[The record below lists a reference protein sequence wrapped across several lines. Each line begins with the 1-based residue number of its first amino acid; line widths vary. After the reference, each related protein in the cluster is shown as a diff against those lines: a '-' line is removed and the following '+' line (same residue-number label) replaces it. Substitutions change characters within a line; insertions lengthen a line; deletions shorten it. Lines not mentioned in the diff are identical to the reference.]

1 MLRIHFTVADLNRTR
16 VATAPDPLWELTLS
30 MHQLRRRGSPPLLAG
45 WKADLAHRLRPDTTL
60 RHEISPALA
69 LNPPTGYFPDF
80 LTPAEAADGFEAG
93 LQALLDTPRDRLRAE
108 IALLGTDRHR
118 LDPAA
123 LRIGDGDPAALR
135 TLGRALRRYHDVAV
149 APMWDRI
156 RASFDA
162 DRALRARTVLDGG
175 AVALLNGL
183 HPAARFTAGVL
194 EIANY
199 RADRDLHL
207 DGRGLVLVPSYFK
220 AASRPMALV
229 DPNLP
234 PVLVYPVER
243 SARVASE
250 AGRASLSALLGRTRA
265 AVLELAADG
274 PSTGTV
280 AGRLGISA
288 PAASEHLT
296 VLRDAGLVV
305 STRQGNTVRHTLAPL
320 GHTLLDGGP

>member
-16 VATAPDPLWELTLS
+16 VATAPDPLWELALS

-45 WKADLAHRLRPDTTL
+45 WKSDLADRLRPDTTL
-60 RHEISPALA
+60 RREVALALA

-80 LTPAEAADGFEAG
+80 LTPAEAAGGFEAG
-93 LQALLDTPRDRLRAE
+93 LQALLDTPRHRLRAE
-108 IALLGTDRHR
+108 IALLDTAAHR
-118 LDPAA
+118 LDPDA
-123 LRIGDGDPAALR
+123 LRVGDGDPGALR
-135 TLGRALRRYHDVAV
+135 VLGRALRRYHDVAV
-149 APMWDRI
+149 APVWDRI

-175 AVALLNGL
+175 TVALLNGL
-183 HPAARFTAGVL
+183 HPAARFTDGVL

-199 RADRDLHL
+199 RATRDLYL
-207 DGRGLVLVPSYFK
+207 DGRGLVLVPSFFK

-229 DPNLP
+229 DPDLP

-243 SARVASE
+243 SARIVTE
-250 AGRASLSALLGRTRA
+250 VGRTSLAALLGRTRA
-265 AVLELAADG
+265 AVLELAADN

-305 STRQGNTVRHTLAPL
+305 STRHGNTVRHTLAPL
-320 GHTLLDGGP
+320 GRTLIGGGS